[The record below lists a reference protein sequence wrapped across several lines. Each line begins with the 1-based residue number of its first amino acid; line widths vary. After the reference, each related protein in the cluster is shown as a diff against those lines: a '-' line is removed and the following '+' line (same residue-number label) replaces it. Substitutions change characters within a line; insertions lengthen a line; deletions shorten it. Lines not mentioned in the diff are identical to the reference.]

1 MTTPCAPGTIFQHL
15 YMCSIHLYLCC
26 IHLYLCSTHRYLCYI
41 YLLHLYVFHTP
52 ISVSPAPISVP
63 SAWYLKVSLLVTKP
77 PKVAADSGVG
87 LTAPPLYGSPTG
99 QHLTDSRKQE
109 HTWQHWAPTL
119 QSYSAEWGAIYCG
132 DSCETEKVLICVIA
146 RI

>member
-1 MTTPCAPGTIFQHL
+1 MF
-15 YMCSIHLYLCC
+15 
-26 IHLYLCSTHRYLCYI
+26 
-41 YLLHLYVFHTP
+41 
-52 ISVSPAPISVP
+52 PARISVP

-109 HTWQHWAPTL
+109 HTWQHWAPTS
-119 QSYSAEWGAIYCG
+119 QSYSGQGGLTWSG
-132 DSCETEKVLICVIA
+132 DFSEPETVVICVIA